1 MMIEQGVVRPA
12 KSPWASPL
20 HVVPKKDG
28 DLRSCGDYRA
38 LNASTIPDRYTPPHI
53 DDFAHQLYGK
63 RISSKI
69 NLIRAY
75 HQIPIALEYIE
86 KTAIVTPFWLNE
98 ATNMMRGL
106 RIAAQTSQRFVDE
119 ITSGLDFVYAYIG
132 DFLTA
137 SENEQQHREHLR
149 VLFNRFNKYGVV
161 MYPSKYEFGVSEI
174 TFLGYSVN
182 ANRIMPPT
190 ERVEAI
196 IKIPKPADIK
206 QLRRYLGVINYRRF
220 IPGAAKILQPL
231 NDTLKGAKKGN
242 APIVWSK
249 QAENCFEESKRS
261 PADATILAHPIPGA
275 PVNLTVDASDFA
287 VGAGL
292 H

>member
-86 KTAIVTPFWLNE
+86 KTAIVTPF
-98 ATNMMRGL
+98 
-106 RIAAQTSQRFVDE
+106 
-119 ITSGLDFVYAYIG
+119 
-132 DFLTA
+132 
-137 SENEQQHREHLR
+137 
-149 VLFNRFNKYGVV
+149 
-161 MYPSKYEFGVSEI
+161 
-174 TFLGYSVN
+174 
-182 ANRIMPPT
+182 
-190 ERVEAI
+190 
-196 IKIPKPADIK
+196 
-206 QLRRYLGVINYRRF
+206 
-220 IPGAAKILQPL
+220 
-231 NDTLKGAKKGN
+231 
-242 APIVWSK
+242 
-249 QAENCFEESKRS
+249 
-261 PADATILAHPIPGA
+261 
-275 PVNLTVDASDFA
+275 
-287 VGAGL
+287 
-292 H
+292 